1 MSYTYL
7 YCNSILFDETVYSVQ
22 SIVNETNNKE
32 TIHKHAEYTSHL
44 LKKTRPLKLKFAHN
58 CLKIKANGSLS
69 SRLLKTAVTRSHERQ
84 RWAPFQCF
92 FMSFAVK

>member
-44 LKKTRPLKLKFAHN
+44 LKKQGL
-58 CLKIKANGSLS
+58 
-69 SRLLKTAVTRSHERQ
+69 
-84 RWAPFQCF
+84 
-92 FMSFAVK
+92 